1 MVKQARAALFVFAFV
16 CVVGGAVLAGTWLWV
31 RGHEAYRGYEGVEQ
45 FVDVPSGAST
55 VAIGRALVGAGVVR
69 DEVLFRLAVWW
80 TGEARNLKAG
90 EYRFDRAMSPIA
102 VVEKIA
108 RGEVFARPFTVPE
121 GLTVAETASLFASAG
136 LGPAAQFLQA
146 TRDPS
151 AIRDLDPRA
160 RDLEG
165 YLFPD
170 TYPMPRNAS
179 AADLVATMVQ
189 RFRDVFTPE
198 MRAAA
203 EAQELSLREVVSL
216 AALIEEE
223 TGQPE
228 ERPLVA
234 AVYRNRLRVGMPMQA
249 DPTVVYALRAA
260 GRYDGNIR
268 RQDLAIDSPYN
279 TYRYAGLPPGPIASP
294 GEASLQAAL
303 APADVKYLFFV
314 SRNDGTHAFA
324 ETLAEHNRNV
334 QQWQVEFFRR
344 RQR

>member
-1 MVKQARAALFVFAFV
+1 MVKQTRAVLFVFMFI
-16 CVVGGAVLAGTWLWV
+16 CVVGGVVFAGMWLWV
-31 RGHEAYRGYEGVEQ
+31 RGHEAYRGYQGVEQ
-45 FVDVPSGAST
+45 FVDVPPGAST
-55 VAIGRALVGAGVVR
+55 AAIGRALVGAGVVR
-69 DEVLFRLAVWW
+69 DETLFRLAVWW

-90 EYRFDRAMSPIA
+90 EYRFDRAMSPVA

-108 RGEVFARPFTVPE
+108 RGEVFALPFTVPE

-136 LGPAAQFLQA
+136 LGPASQFLQA
-146 TRDPS
+146 ARNPS

-170 TYPMPRNAS
+170 TYPMPRNV
-179 AADLVATMVQ
+179 AAPELVATMVR
-189 RFRDVFTPE
+189 RFREVFTPE

-203 EAQELSLREVVSL
+203 EEQELSLREVVSL

-268 RQDLAIDSPYN
+268 RRDLAIDSPYN

-294 GEASLQAAL
+294 GAASLQAAL

-334 QQWQVEFFRR
+334 REWQVEFFRR